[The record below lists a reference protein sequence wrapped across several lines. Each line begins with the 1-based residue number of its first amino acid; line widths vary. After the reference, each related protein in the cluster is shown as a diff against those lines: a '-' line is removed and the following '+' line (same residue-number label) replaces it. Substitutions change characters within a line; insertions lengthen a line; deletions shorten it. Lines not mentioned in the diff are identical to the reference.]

1 MMKVLIAG
9 FSPQSTTAIE
19 LIVGSLWSDVAF
31 VKLSRGASLSLSS
44 PSDET
49 QRCSLCIVDL
59 LGLGMALWSATR
71 EAELQ
76 AFLSGRHAI
85 LFVPA
90 GGSDDWLNAL
100 QPGRLGPSRI
110 VLQHPASTA
119 SLRAAVETLREHA
132 QAESMAEAQA
142 QEDAE
147 EAIDRHDAARID
159 LPPMPSEPVETTVHE
174 EPAAPAAGDLP
185 RATINADDRDESAT
199 ITNRL
204 LRDERSPER
213 PSHDEAAQ
221 PNASEATSAPSGEA
235 AVDAATD
242 RRAARAVTLSVDET
256 SAAQVAVDPPGEAV
270 ASFDTRPLRQRWPDE
285 LTVPNE
291 PAGRL
296 AAANT
301 AGGAPAAGFEF
312 MAMTPDESDGR
323 YSAPVV
329 PPHPLVRSD
338 RRTTAFSITGYS
350 LDENA
355 YSALLA
361 ACPDIARNPYL
372 NLICNIVMR
381 RSPSELR
388 ITTRTSAVFFPAENW
403 VASNISTAFRKRL
416 TQHEMMLQIV
426 QVHQLQEEHAHDRAA
441 RLFGRRG
448 DGPRSLDAFMWSLVF
463 TTFEQSPPVSIGDLH
478 FQVHRFPN
486 FARLHKMPDLFS
498 QLSQVCMRQPQSLS
512 GLKRAFSKYDP
523 NLVTLFVACTILS
536 GVATVLQTGSS
547 ASTEGVARG
556 KRDPSRTAARRTGLF
571 RSLLDKL
578 F

>member
-1 MMKVLIAG
+1 
-9 FSPQSTTAIE
+9 E
-19 LIVGSLWSDVAF
+19 
-31 VKLSRGASLSLSS
+31 
-44 PSDET
+44 
-49 QRCSLCIVDL
+49 
-59 LGLGMALWSATR
+59 
-71 EAELQ
+71 
-76 AFLSGRHAI
+76 
-85 LFVPA
+85 
-90 GGSDDWLNAL
+90 
-100 QPGRLGPSRI
+100 
-110 VLQHPASTA
+110 
-119 SLRAAVETLREHA
+119 
-132 QAESMAEAQA
+132 AEAQIA
-142 QEDAE
+142 AE
-147 EAIDRHDAARID
+147 ETYDQPDPAPTDLPPVAPAPASPVSAVSPVSPVREEAAVQDEASVPPGGDGGDAARFTAND
-159 LPPMPSEPVETTVHE
+159 EVREET
-174 EPAAPAAGDLP
+174 
-185 RATINADDRDESAT
+185 AT
-199 ITNRL
+199 ITDRL
-204 LRDERSPER
+204 LGDEQPE
-213 PSHDEAAQ
+213 PELPPGAEVLQ
-221 PNASEATSAPSGEA
+221 PNASESADEPITSTAAEA
-235 AVDAATD
+235 AD
-242 RRAARAVTLSVDET
+242 RRAPR
-256 SAAQVAVDPPGEAV
+256 SAERSIDDLDSALEADDYAGEAL
-270 ASFDTRPLRQRWPDE
+270 ASAHTRAHRQRWPDE
-285 LTVPNE
+285 LTIPND
-291 PAGRL
+291 PVGR
-296 AAANT
+296 ATPKTT
-301 AGGAPAAGFEF
+301 AGAASAFEF

-338 RRTTAFSITGYS
+338 RRASAFSITGYS

-388 ITTRTSAVFFPAENW
+388 ITTRTGAVFFPAENW

-463 TTFEQSPPVSIGDLH
+463 TTFEQSPPVSVGDLH

-536 GVATVLQTGSS
+536 GVATVLQTSSS
-547 ASTEGVARG
+547 ASSEAASRS
-556 KRDPSRTAARRTGLF
+556 KRDPERAAARRTGLF

>member
-1 MMKVLIAG
+1 MKVLIAG
-9 FSPQSTTAIE
+9 FSPQSTTAVE
-19 LIVGSLWSDVAF
+19 LVVGSLWSDVTF
-31 VKLSRGASLSLSS
+31 VKLPRGTL
-44 PSDET
+44 PSATEQSVVAQD
-49 QRCSLCIVDL
+49 CALCVVDL
-59 LGLGMALWSATR
+59 LGLGMALWSAAR
-71 EAELQ
+71 ETELQ
-76 AFLSGRHAI
+76 AFLAGRRAI

-90 GGSDDWLNAL
+90 GGSDDWLNAV
-100 QPGRLGPSRI
+100 QPGRLGPSRLL
-110 VLQHPASTA
+110 LQHPASTA
-119 SLRAAVETLREHA
+119 SLREALETLRERGQAESIA
-132 QAESMAEAQA
+132 QAEARPETVAKSM
-142 QEDAE
+142 
-147 EAIDRHDAARID
+147 
-159 LPPMPSEPVETTVHE
+159 EP
-174 EPAAPAAGDLP
+174 APAAADLLPSRGDAVRLGE
-185 RATINADDRDESAT
+185 AVAESADELPPPAVVEEDVQSNAT
-199 ITNRL
+199 APFTERL
-204 LRDERSPER
+204 LRVEERDDPPEL
-213 PSHDEAAQ
+213 
-221 PNASEATSAPSGEA
+221 SEALLPPTGEA
-235 AVDAATD
+235 AVKPADDREALLPAATAPLPVPTASEGEWAD
-242 RRAARAVTLSVDET
+242 EEDDYESEPTHDTVTQPPRARWQKEEVTVPKPASRR
-256 SAAQVAVDPPGEAV
+256 SAAEM
-270 ASFDTRPLRQRWPDE
+270 TK
-285 LTVPNE
+285 
-291 PAGRL
+291 
-296 AAANT
+296 
-301 AGGAPAAGFEF
+301 AGGSESFEF
-312 MAMTPDESDGR
+312 MAMTPEEGDGM

-338 RRTTAFSITGYS
+338 RRASAFSITGYS

-361 ACPDIARNPYL
+361 ASPDIARNPYL

-388 ITTRTSAVFFPAENW
+388 ITTRTGAVFFPAENW

-536 GVATVLQTGSS
+536 GVATVLQTGAS
-547 ASTEGVARG
+547 AGAESATRS
-556 KRDPSRTAARRTGLF
+556 KRAPSRKTGPRAGLL